1 MQNGEMLPGF
11 NENLDNRIFMN
22 CISVNEDDINVVE
35 HREYIVIEN
44 YNNE

>member
-11 NENLDNRIFMN
+11 NENANNRISMN
-22 CISVNEDDINVVE
+22 CLTVNEVDNNVVE
-35 HREYIVIEN
+35 YKEYIVIEN